1 MKHLRVAVFI
11 LSATFVWVT
20 PVSTAVAKQ
29 PKLELSG
36 GRWWDGEQFAAKTFY
51 SVNGLLTPVRPN
63 HVDSVLDL
71 TGKFVVPPYADAHV
85 HNLADPKDI
94 DVDIHDDLA
103 DGVFYAMEMDPSIEL
118 SADTLGRVNRPDSV
132 DVVYTQGLVTPS
144 WGIMA
149 DMYAMLTKMG
159 RFGQR
164 KTLSQVDTREVFLI
178 DNESDLQKKWPALAA
193 KNHDFIKVIV
203 AFSEEQAK
211 RRRNP
216 HYGGKPP
223 EYSAKAGIDPEV
235 LKDLV
240 QRAHAVGLRVSAHIE
255 TAADFRLALNSG
267 VDIIAH
273 LPAAWQIGAKTGF
286 TDGSLE
292 HWKLT
297 PDDAQR
303 AADKHVVVITTIVK
317 DPSDPDAAKYRE
329 VYLHNLRLLAD
340 HRARIVIGTDMR
352 GSVPEEVLYISSLGV
367 FDNRTLL
374 NVLTRATPKAIFPT
388 RKIGEL
394 RDGYA
399 ASFLAL
405 DGNPLDSLENIKR
418 ISVRVKEGIVIEVRS
433 SPVGDLDSESGV
445 GEPDNSTESTKIEE
459 PNDEER
465 QN

>member
-1 MKHLRVAVFI
+1 MKHLSAVLMLSVAVS
-11 LSATFVWVT
+11 LL
-20 PVSTAVAKQ
+20 TAVAAAAINEAN
-29 PKLELSG
+29 LELSG
-36 GRWWDGEQFAAKTFY
+36 GRWWDGERFVPKTFY
-51 SVNGLLTPVRPN
+51 SVNGLLTAVRPN

-71 TGKFVVPPYADAHV
+71 KGKFVVPPYADAHV

-94 DVDIHDDLA
+94 DEDIHDDLA
-103 DGVFYAMEMDPSIEL
+103 DGVFYAMEMDPSTEL
-118 SADTLGRVNRPDSV
+118 STDVLSRVNRADSV

-159 RFGQR
+159 RFGDR

-178 DNESDLQKKWPALAA
+178 DHESDLQKKWPALAA

-211 RRRNP
+211 RQRNP
-216 HYGGKPP
+216 QYGGKPP

-235 LKDLV
+235 LKELV
-240 QRAHAVGLRVSAHIE
+240 QRAHAAGLRVSAHIE
-255 TAADFRLALNSG
+255 TAADFRLAVNSG

-273 LPAAWQIGAKTGF
+273 LPAAWQIGEKTGF

-297 PDDAQR
+297 PDDAQK

-317 DPSDPDAAKYRE
+317 DPADPDAAKYRE
-329 VYLHNLRLLAD
+329 VYQHNLQLLA
-340 HRARIVIGTDMR
+340 HNGARLAIGTDMR
-352 GSVPEEVLYISSLGV
+352 GSVPEEVLYISSLGI
-367 FDNRTLL
+367 FNNGALL
-374 NVLTRATPKAIFPT
+374 NVLTRATPQAIFPA

-394 RDGYA
+394 RDGYT

-405 DGNPLDSLENIKR
+405 DGSPIDSLENIKH
-418 ISVRVKEGIVIEVRS
+418 ISIRVKEGKVIEVR
-433 SPVGDLDSESGV
+433 P
-445 GEPDNSTESTKIEE
+445 STTGASTTAK
-459 PNDEER
+459 
-465 QN
+465 